1 MQFKGK
7 LINQTKQN
15 DKKNNSGSKKNNSN
29 FFPWVLPLLDVIN
42 FYKLPLYAISRKT
55 NEPNLKKWQ
64 KNPSFGVDFGPFDP
78 NLGPK

>member
-1 MQFKGK
+1 MA
-7 LINQTKQN
+7 
-15 DKKNNSGSKKNNSN
+15 KKIILSGFGLFWPNVGPQN